1 MTARGH
7 EVRPGC
13 QHTVHSNITFC
24 GQHIIVS
31 CASGRR
37 VLKRLQ
43 QCPPARAVLQLHH
56 VHKADVA
63 GAQLLQAAELRQPQP
78 TSLLIRCLQ
87 RRPRLLLQCALRWRQ
102 HLANYTLSSCTS
114 RVASLSGAAIM
125 ARRSSS
131 CGVGTCHKMHHRVAI
146 DSGGLPMETP
156 RTMRHSRCTQR
167 SFSRALLAQE
177 CAVQGGP
184 LMKTTDSTHDALFY
198 IL

>member
-1 MTARGH
+1 MPTCQS
-7 EVRPGC
+7 RPAAPPC
-13 QHTVHSNITFC
+13 PQDRRRRC
-24 GQHIIVS
+24 PA
-31 CASGRR
+31 ASGGGTATAPAD
-37 VLKRLQ
+37 Q
-43 QCPPARAVLQLHH
+43 SSHSSPAAPPTASPAMCIKMASASCQLH
-56 VHKADVA
+56 
-63 GAQLLQAAELRQPQP
+63 
-78 TSLLIRCLQ
+78 
-87 RRPRLLLQCALRWRQ
+87 
-102 HLANYTLSSCTS
+102 LSSCTS

-156 RTMRHSRCTQR
+156 GTMRHSRCTQR

-184 LMKTTDSTHDALFY
+184 LMKITDSTHDALFY